1 MRSPDLTFCTQ
12 TNRQTETPQSRL
24 IAGLADGFRWMARKL
39 AEQRRRSAVMEL
51 SDDQLKDIGL
61 SRGQI
66 ESDVH
71 VSSHY
76 WNNKGL

>member
-1 MRSPDLTFCTQ
+1 MRGSSPTAYARTAC
-12 TNRQTETPQSRL
+12 RTETRQPRL
-24 IAGLADGFRWMARKL
+24 LASLVTGFHWVARKI
-39 AEQRRRSAVMEL
+39 AERRNRSAVMEL

-71 VSSHY
+71 ISSHY

>member
-1 MRSPDLTFCTQ
+1 MRGSSLTLYSQ
-12 TNRQTETPQSRL
+12 MSRRTETRQSRL
-24 IAGLADGFRWMARKL
+24 FASLINGFRWAARKL
-39 AEQRRRSAVMEL
+39 AERRNRSAVMEL

-71 VSSHY
+71 ISSHY

>member
-1 MRSPDLTFCTQ
+1 MRGSSLTVYAET
-12 TNRQTETPQSRL
+12 TRRTETRQSRL
-24 IAGLADGFRWMARKL
+24 LASLVTGFRLIARKL
-39 AEQRRRSAVMEL
+39 AERRSRSAVMEL

-71 VSSHY
+71 ISSHY

>member
-1 MRSPDLTFCTQ
+1 MRGSSLTVYSQ
-12 TNRQTETPQSRL
+12 TTRRTEIGQSRL
-24 IAGLADGFRWMARKL
+24 LAKLLDGLRWLARKI
-39 AEQRRRSAVMEL
+39 AERRNRSAVMEL

-71 VSSHY
+71 ISSHY

>member
-1 MRSPDLTFCTQ
+1 MRGTSLTVYTQ
-12 TNRQTETPQSRL
+12 TTRRTETRQARL
-24 IAGLADGFRWMARKL
+24 LSNLMAGFRRVARKL
-39 AEQRRRSAVMEL
+39 AERRSRSAVMEL

-71 VSSHY
+71 ISSHY

>member
-1 MRSPDLTFCTQ
+1 MRGSSLTIYAET
-12 TNRQTETPQSRL
+12 TRRTETRQSRL
-24 IAGLADGFRWMARKL
+24 LASLVTGFRLITRKL
-39 AEQRRRSAVMEL
+39 AERRSRSAVMEL

-71 VSSHY
+71 ISSHY
-76 WNNKGL
+76 WRNKGL

>member
-1 MRSPDLTFCTQ
+1 MRGSSSTVYSQ
-12 TNRQTETPQSRL
+12 TTRPTESRQSRFLASL
-24 IAGLADGFRWMARKL
+24 IAGFRWVARKL
-39 AEQRRRSAVMEL
+39 AERHSRSAVMEL

-71 VSSHY
+71 ISSHY

>member
-1 MRSPDLTFCTQ
+1 MRGSSLTVYSQ
-12 TNRQTETPQSRL
+12 TTRRTEIRQSRL
-24 IAGLADGFRWMARKL
+24 LAKLLDGLRWLARKIS
-39 AEQRRRSAVMEL
+39 ERRNRSAVMEL

-71 VSSHY
+71 ISSHY

>member
-1 MRSPDLTFCTQ
+1 MRGSTFTVYAH
-12 TNRQTETPQSRL
+12 TTRRTETRQFRL
-24 IAGLADGFRWMARKL
+24 FAGLVTGLRFIARKL
-39 AEQRRRSAVMEL
+39 AERRSRSAVMEL

-71 VSSHY
+71 ISSHY
-76 WNNKGL
+76 WSNKGL

>member
-1 MRSPDLTFCTQ
+1 
-12 TNRQTETPQSRL
+12 L
-24 IAGLADGFRWMARKL
+24 IGRKL
-39 AEQRRRSAVMEL
+39 AERRSRSAVMEL

-71 VSSHY
+71 ISSHY
-76 WNNKGL
+76 WRNKGL

>member
-1 MRSPDLTFCTQ
+1 MRGNSLTVYAQPTH
-12 TNRQTETPQSRL
+12 RTETRRAWLLSNL
-24 IAGLADGFRWMARKL
+24 MAGFGWMARKL
-39 AEQRRRSAVMEL
+39 AERRSRSAVMEL

-71 VSSHY
+71 ISSHY

>member
-1 MRSPDLTFCTQ
+1 MRGSSLTLYSQMF
-12 TNRQTETPQSRL
+12 RRTETGQSRL
-24 IAGLADGFRWMARKL
+24 FASLINGFRWTARKL
-39 AEQRRRSAVMEL
+39 AERRNRSAVMEL

-71 VSSHY
+71 VSSYY